1 MLDQIV
7 YQVVRNCPEPF
18 HKMAESLSDSEAS
31 QDSDTTY
38 FLFFSNVTN
47 PLLPPHMEVPQ
58 ESLLLRAGCP
68 KIIYLL

>member
-47 PLLPPHMEVPQ
+47 PLLPPHMESSSGV
-58 ESLLLRAGCP
+58 SSP
-68 KIIYLL
+68 KSWLPPK